1 MACLRTAPE
10 NLKDHFRK
18 MEKRRIANDR
28 TLTLN
33 GRLYEGPVAL
43 IGKRVDVLYHVHEP
57 QRIEIVFQGMT
68 YGFHQPVNLHV
79 NCRVRRTK
87 NDPAELTTVE
97 QKIAIGIDA
106 KYQGGSLFSKEVQS

>member
-33 GRLYEGPVAL
+33 GRLYEGPIAL
-43 IGKRVDVLYHVHEP
+43 IGKRVDVLYHVHDPE
-57 QRIEIVFQGMT
+57 RIEIVFQGMT
-68 YGFHQPVNLHV
+68 HGFHQPVNPHV

-87 NDPAELTTVE
+87 SDQAELNPVE
-97 QKIAIGIDA
+97 QNAVTGIDI
-106 KYQGGSLFSKEVQS
+106 KYQGGRLFSKEVRS